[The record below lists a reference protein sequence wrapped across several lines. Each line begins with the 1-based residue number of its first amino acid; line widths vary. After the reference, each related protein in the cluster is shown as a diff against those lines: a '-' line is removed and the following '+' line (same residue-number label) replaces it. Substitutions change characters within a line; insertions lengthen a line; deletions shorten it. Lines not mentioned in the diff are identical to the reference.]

1 MKTKISKLTAI
12 LVLFLSLTTIL
23 QAQDSVLTDVDSIC
37 NTALVLPFDEG
48 IALITSNFEK
58 CKNSSQ
64 ESTCLLKLYF
74 TAGYM
79 YQSASNE
86 SPANQQALLSE
97 SIAYYKRA
105 HAIDPNDISVIN
117 NLFLVNKAMGNYENA
132 INILDL
138 AIKAD
143 KKNKLK
149 YEINKGDIYY
159 EIKDF
164 KKAIEF
170 YTPAFF
176 MNVNNEGLGWKI
188 LYSYSQLS
196 DPDEAFGGLVT
207 FSGKLFDQEVNDL
220 ARNGYLYAVKN
231 ALAIKDNEKAVQACI
246 SWAETLA
253 RKNTITGTYA
263 DELPDLKTWPSPCNE
278 ELQMLLTNS
287 FGKLE
292 NIKWWTVNDFRRHI
306 TATIFLKMKSAAL
319 IDGDIETAVKMLET
333 ALDIAPE
340 FYRYEGDPKLKKYF
354 PVKLEIAIEL
364 SGLYNRYPKLDL
376 NNAKYEALIREL
388 FNEKSMHYLQ
398 NDLESIQKSHT
409 MLGLIY
415 ADRNVWKSTW
425 FAGNA
430 IFQLENAI
438 KFQKRIESKNPE
450 KFKPVPSLYQ
460 MLAKGYQLTNQP
472 EKEFQALVD
481 AAVGYLDLDN
491 LSMADSII
499 QKAKNITNRDVTYKQ
514 KLNELSLITNMRFNI
529 RNGSYDFI
537 NKNIES
543 LEKTITESDLFKMTN
558 FKNENSFINRQKFKI
573 LADMGST
580 SSELNP
586 NYNYPLFEIKALNY
600 IDKEKAL
607 GNYQDINRL
616 NHIEEKFM
624 TNLDSENAISI
635 SQNTNTTVNSQSKSW
650 SLNSGGYQSRI
661 DANPDLIVAAK
672 VYEDITKGSSV
683 KVVNGLDQI
692 QIRQGEVIIPQE
704 LKDKETIDESKIQ
717 QVKGV
722 NNVRITK
729 KMPTK

>member
-1 MKTKISKLTAI
+1 VAI
-12 LVLFLSLTTIL
+12 LVLFLSSTIISS
-23 QAQDSVLTDVDSIC
+23 AQDKVITEIDSIC
-37 NTALVLPFDEG
+37 NTALELPFDEG

-58 CKNSSQ
+58 CRNSGQ
-64 ESTCLLKLYF
+64 ESMCLLKLYF

-79 YQSASNE
+79 YQLASNE
-86 SPANQQALLSE
+86 SSDNQKALLTE
-97 SIAYYKRA
+97 SIAYYNRA

-117 NLFLVNKAMGNYENA
+117 NMFLVSKALGNFENA
-132 INILDL
+132 INILDQ

-143 KKNKLK
+143 KKNKTK
-149 YEINKGDIYY
+149 YDINKGDIYY
-159 EIKDF
+159 DSKDF
-164 KKAIEF
+164 KKAVEF

-176 MNVNNEGLGWKI
+176 ANTNNEGLGWKI
-188 LYSYSQLS
+188 IYSYTQL
-196 DPDEAFGGLVT
+196 PNQNEAYEGLVT

-231 ALAIKDNEKAVQACI
+231 ALAINDNEKAVQACV
-246 SWAETLA
+246 SWAETIA
-253 RKNTITGTYA
+253 RKNTITGSYV
-263 DELPDLKTWPSPCNE
+263 DELPDLKTWTSPCNK
-278 ELQMLLTNS
+278 ELQMLLMNS
-287 FGKLE
+287 FGKPE
-292 NIKWWTVNDFRRHI
+292 NIKWWTANDFRRHI
-306 TATIFLKMKSAAL
+306 TATILLKMKSAAL
-319 IDGDIETAVKMLET
+319 IDGDIEIAVQMLET

-354 PVKLEIAIEL
+354 PVKLDIAIEL

-376 NNAKYEALIREL
+376 NKAKYEALIREL

-415 ADRNVWKSTW
+415 ADRNVWKSSW

-481 AAVGYLDLDN
+481 AASGYLDLDN

-499 QKAKNITNRDVTYKQ
+499 QKAKNISRQDVTYIQ
-514 KLNELSLITNMRFNI
+514 KLKELGLITNMRFNI
-529 RNGSYDFI
+529 RNGSYDF
-537 NKNIES
+537 KNNNVES
-543 LEKTITESDLFKMTN
+543 LEKTITESDLFMMTN
-558 FKNENSFINRQKFKI
+558 FKNDNSFLNRQKFKI
-573 LADMGST
+573 LADMGVT
-580 SSELNP
+580 CSELNP
-586 NYNYPLFEIKALNY
+586 KYKYPLFEIKALNY

-616 NHIEEKFM
+616 NHIEGKFRN
-624 TNLDSENAISI
+624 NLDSENAISI
-635 SQNTNTTVNSQSKSW
+635 NRNTNTAVNNQSKSW

-661 DANPDLIVAAK
+661 DANPDLIIAGR
-672 VYEDITKGSSV
+672 VYEDITKGNSV
-683 KVVNGLDQI
+683 KAVNGLDQI

-704 LKDKETIDESKIQ
+704 LKDKETIDEINIQ
-717 QVKGV
+717 RVEGVKR
-722 NNVRITK
+722 VRITN
-729 KMPTK
+729 KMPAK

>member
-1 MKTKISKLTAI
+1 
-12 LVLFLSLTTIL
+12 
-23 QAQDSVLTDVDSIC
+23 
-37 NTALVLPFDEG
+37 
-48 IALITSNFEK
+48 
-58 CKNSSQ
+58 
-64 ESTCLLKLYF
+64 
-74 TAGYM
+74 
-79 YQSASNE
+79 
-86 SPANQQALLSE
+86 
-97 SIAYYKRA
+97 
-105 HAIDPNDISVIN
+105 
-117 NLFLVNKAMGNYENA
+117 
-132 INILDL
+132 
-138 AIKAD
+138 
-143 KKNKLK
+143 
-149 YEINKGDIYY
+149 
-159 EIKDF
+159 
-164 KKAIEF
+164 
-170 YTPAFF
+170 
-176 MNVNNEGLGWKI
+176 
-188 LYSYSQLS
+188 
-196 DPDEAFGGLVT
+196 
-207 FSGKLFDQEVNDL
+207 
-220 ARNGYLYAVKN
+220 
-231 ALAIKDNEKAVQACI
+231 
-246 SWAETLA
+246 
-253 RKNTITGTYA
+253 
-263 DELPDLKTWPSPCNE
+263 
-278 ELQMLLTNS
+278 
-287 FGKLE
+287 
-292 NIKWWTVNDFRRHI
+292 
-306 TATIFLKMKSAAL
+306 MKSAAL

-438 KFQKRIESKNPE
+438 KFQKRIEAKNPE

-529 RNGSYDFI
+529 RNGSYDFK

-558 FKNENSFINRQKFKI
+558 FKNDNSFLNRQKFKI
-573 LADMGST
+573 LTDMGSA

-586 NYNYPLFEIKALNY
+586 AYNYPLFEIKALNY

-616 NHIEEKFM
+616 NHIEGKFIN
-624 TNLDSENAISI
+624 NLDSENAISI
-635 SQNTNTTVNSQSKSW
+635 SQNTN
-650 SLNSGGYQSRI
+650 
-661 DANPDLIVAAK
+661 A
-672 VYEDITKGSSV
+672 
-683 KVVNGLDQI
+683 
-692 QIRQGEVIIPQE
+692 
-704 LKDKETIDESKIQ
+704 
-717 QVKGV
+717 
-722 NNVRITK
+722 
-729 KMPTK
+729 